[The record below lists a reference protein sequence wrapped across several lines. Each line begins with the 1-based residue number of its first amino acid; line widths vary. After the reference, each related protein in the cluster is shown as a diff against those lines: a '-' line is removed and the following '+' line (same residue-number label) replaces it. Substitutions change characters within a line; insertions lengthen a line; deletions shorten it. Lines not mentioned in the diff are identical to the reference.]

1 VSHAMTI
8 TPREL
13 LDTSIAQLQMLIAF
27 LSEQLG
33 ETGGGAQPQSDAS
46 EVRAC
51 REVLLS
57 LSALIPKVQ
66 VAGGVELSARV
77 GVGEPRGKVSS
88 FARYASAQPA
98 PATRPSPRRRVTSR

>member
-1 VSHAMTI
+1 MTI

-13 LDTSIAQLQMLIAF
+13 LDTSIAQLQTLVVF
-27 LSEQLG
+27 LSDQLP
-33 ETGGGAQPQSDAS
+33 ETDVSRPVEADAL

-66 VAGGVELSARV
+66 VGRCARPGVLPGVSEL
-77 GVGEPRGKVSS
+77 
-88 FARYASAQPA
+88 
-98 PATRPSPRRRVTSR
+98 RRNAA